1 MPLSP
6 HNLDEYLSVISKHS
20 IVKHLIDKLLT
31 PDNIKAA
38 VSGAVEGAIKA
49 KTDGGH

>member
-1 MPLSP
+1 MMKPKD
-6 HNLDEYLSVISKHS
+6 LDEYLNVISKHS

-31 PDNIKAA
+31 PENIKAA